1 MDRQGNNRE
10 PANRGRR
17 LDWSRNGDR
26 VLIGLYVA
34 CGLLFLADF
43 FYEKHSHFF
52 FEDWFGFFAWF
63 SFICCVAQI
72 LAAKAMRKWLKRDED
87 YYD

>member
-1 MDRQGNNRE
+1 MDK
-10 PANRGRR
+10 RGDGVQPPEGRHRLDVPRHVRR
-17 LDWSRNGDR
+17 LRTA
-26 VLIGLYVA
+26 LYVL

-43 FYEKHSHFF
+43 FYDKHAHFF

-63 SFICCVAQI
+63 SFISCVVLV
-72 LAAKAMRKWLKRDED
+72 LAAKSMRRFLKRDED